1 MAKNIRNY
9 CISSHIDHGKSTL
22 ADRFLEITKS
32 VDIKKMRPQFLDS
45 MDLERERGITIKMTP
60 VRILYEHT
68 ALNQGEAGAKVSRQF
83 GVKASGASGLASVSR
98 YVLNMIDTPGHADFS
113 YEVSRSLA
121 AIEGVVLLVDISKG
135 IQAQTLINLELAK
148 KENLV
153 IIPVL
158 NKIDLL
164 GHSESGKILIDQDRI
179 SKITKEVAELVGVP
193 ESEVLKISA
202 KTGENA
208 QEVLEQIIK
217 KVPAPKTDTESP
229 LRALIFDFEYDNYK
243 GVIAYVRVV
252 EGKIKK
258 GEDVFL
264 LNAKHKGQTKEVGS
278 FKPEPVSQDEL
289 KSGEIGYVI
298 LGIKEPEKVKIGD
311 TITHLKDAEQTK
323 PLPGYKEPKP
333 VVFVG
338 LFPQNP
344 NNWGLLKEGLA
355 KLKLK
360 DPALSFKPEQ
370 KSALGRGFYCGFLGL
385 LHAEIV
391 IERLKREYGLNLISS
406 SPSVS
411 YRVIDKLDNV
421 KEVCSVMDW
430 PDPSMIKK
438 SQEQYSDLR
447 IIVPM
452 NFLGKVLELVE
463 RWSPRVSQLSY
474 DKSLVECKLPFRE
487 IMANFYD
494 KLKSATQ
501 GYASM
506 DYRFSHWQDTELVKL
521 ETLIASSPEPTLSKI
536 VPEKEAYKEGKNLVE
551 RLEQV
556 FPPQQFSVPL
566 QAAIGGKIIARR
578 TVKARRKDVTGALY
592 GGDYTRKKKLLE
604 KQKKGKKR
612 LQEKGKVRISQEVIW
627 KVFRS
632 E

>member
-1 MAKNIRNY
+1 MSANIRNF

-32 VDIKKMRPQFLDS
+32 VDAKKMRPQFLDS

-60 VRILYEHT
+60 VRMEY
-68 ALNQGEAGAKVSRQF
+68 QD
-83 GVKASGASGLASVSR
+83 
-98 YVLNMIDTPGHADFS
+98 YVLNMIDTPGHVDFS

-135 IQAQTLINLELAK
+135 IQAQTLINLEMAK
-148 KENLV
+148 KENLT

-158 NKIDLL
+158 NKIDLI
-164 GHSESGKILIDQDRI
+164 GHSESGKIFIDQERVD
-179 SKITKEVAELVGVP
+179 KVAKELAQLVGAG
-193 ESEVLKISA
+193 EKEILKISA
-202 KTGENA
+202 KNGINVEK
-208 QEVLEQIIK
+208 VLEAVIQ
-217 KVPAPKTDTESP
+217 KVPAPKTDLQSP
-229 LRALIFDFEYDNYK
+229 FKALIFDFEYDHYK
-243 GVIAYVRVV
+243 GVIAYIRVI
-252 EGKIKK
+252 EGELKK
-258 GEDVFL
+258 GEQIFL
-264 LNAKHKGQTKEVGS
+264 LNAGHAGQIKEIGS
-278 FKPEPVSQDEL
+278 FRPEPVVQEVL
-289 KSGEIGYVI
+289 QSGEIGYAV
-298 LGIKEPEKVKIGD
+298 LGIREPDKVKIGD
-311 TITHLKDAEQTK
+311 TVTPLQYLEKVR

-338 LFPQNP
+338 LFPQDP
-344 NNWGLLKEGLA
+344 NNWGLLKEGLSR
-355 KLKLK
+355 LKLK
-360 DPALSFKPEQ
+360 DPALSFKPES
-370 KSALGRGFYCGFLGL
+370 KSSLGRGFYCGFLGL

-406 SPSVS
+406 SPSVC
-411 YRVIDKLDNV
+411 YRMVDKDDNV
-421 KEVCSVMDW
+421 KEVCSVIDW
-430 PDPSMIKK
+430 PDPSVIKK
-438 SQEQYSDLR
+438 SQEQYCFLR
-447 IIVPM
+447 IIVPVQY
-452 NFLGKVLELVE
+452 LGKVLELVE
-463 RWSPRVSQLSY
+463 ERSPRVRQLSL
-474 DKSLVECKLPFRE
+474 DKSLVECYLPFRE

-501 GYASM
+501 GYGSM
-506 DYRFSHWQDTELVKL
+506 DYKFSHWQETKLAKL
-521 ETLIASSPEPTLSKI
+521 EILIASKPEPALSKI
-536 VPEKEAYKEGKNLVE
+536 VPSEDAYKEGKELVE

-556 FPPQQFSVPL
+556 FPLQQFNVPL

-612 LQEKGKVRISQEVIW
+612 LQDKGKIRVPQEVIW